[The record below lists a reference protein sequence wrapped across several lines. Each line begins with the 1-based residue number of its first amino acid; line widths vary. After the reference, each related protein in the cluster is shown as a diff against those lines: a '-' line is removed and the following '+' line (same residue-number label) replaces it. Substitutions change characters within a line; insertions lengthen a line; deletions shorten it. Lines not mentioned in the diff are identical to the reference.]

1 MVKSIVLVGVGG
13 QGTILVSKI
22 LTAGLLKLGYDV
34 KMSEIHGMSQR
45 GGSVTT
51 MIKYGDKVY
60 APNIGN
66 GEADLIV
73 SFEKIEAV
81 RALPYLKKGGSIVTD
96 DREIHPMSVLTGAA
110 QYPHDALD
118 RLGGTVENLTV
129 LPANEIATELGNVR
143 VSNIVLLGALVKK
156 MGLDQEGIDWK
167 ELVGNMVPA
176 KAKEINLQAFEKGYA
191 L

>member
-1 MVKSIVLVGVGG
+1 MTKSIVLVGVGG

-51 MIKYGDKVY
+51 MIKYGEKVY

-66 GEADLIV
+66 GEADMIV
-73 SFEKIEAV
+73 SFEKIEAA
-81 RALPYLKKGGSIVTD
+81 RALPYLKKGGIIVTD
-96 DREIHPMSVLTGAA
+96 DKEIHPMSVLTGA
-110 QYPHDALD
+110 QEYPHDILD
-118 RLGGTVENLTV
+118 ELGKEVEGLTV
-129 LPANEIATELGNVR
+129 VSAGKIAEELGNTK
-143 VSNIVLLGALVKK
+143 VSNVVLLGALVKK

-167 ELVGNMVPA
+167 ELVGNTVPA
-176 KAKEINLQAFEKGYA
+176 KAKEINLVAFEKGYN

>member
-60 APNIGN
+60 APNIGI
-66 GEADLIV
+66 GEADMIV

-81 RALPYLKKGGSIVTD
+81 RALPYLKKGGVIVTD

-110 QYPHDALD
+110 EYPHDALD
-118 RLGGTVENLTV
+118 RLGESVENLTV
-129 LPANEIATELGNVR
+129 LKANEIAEKLGNVR
-143 VSNIVLLGALVKK
+143 VSNVVLLGALVKK

-167 ELVGNMVPA
+167 QLVGEMVPA
-176 KAKEINLQAFEKGYA
+176 KAKEINLTAFEKGYEM
-191 L
+191 

>member
-1 MVKSIVLVGVGG
+1 MTKSIVLVGVGG

-60 APNIGN
+60 APNIGI
-66 GEADLIV
+66 GEADMIV

-81 RALPYLKKGGSIVTD
+81 RALPYLKKGGIIVTD

-110 QYPHDALD
+110 EYPHDALD
-118 RLGGTVENLTV
+118 KLGKVVENLTV
-129 LPANEIATELGNVR
+129 IQANEIAEELGNVR
-143 VSNIVLLGALVKK
+143 VSNVVLLGSLVKK

-176 KAKEINLQAFEKGYA
+176 KAKDINLLAFERGYA

>member
-1 MVKSIVLVGVGG
+1 MTKSIVLVGVGG

-51 MIKYGDKVY
+51 MIKYGEKVY
-60 APNIGN
+60 APNIGI
-66 GEADLIV
+66 GEADMIV

-81 RALPYLKKGGSIVTD
+81 RALPYLKKGGIIVTD

-110 QYPHDALD
+110 EYPHDALD
-118 RLGGTVENLTV
+118 KLGEVVENLTV
-129 LPANEIATELGNVR
+129 IQANEIAEELGNVR
-143 VSNIVLLGALVKK
+143 VSNVVLLGSLVKK

-176 KAKEINLQAFEKGYA
+176 KAKDINLLAFERGYA